1 MHVTRRNLM
10 LVALLVLLV
19 AVVGCRDKSKDTVA
33 AASNE
38 GGAGGAGGT
47 EAAAK
52 HLAMAN
58 RYLALATEMDP
69 TMVNSG
75 KTLSDAGASLSRASK
90 TLSPAG
96 KSLSDSG
103 ASLSTSARALS
114 PATSMSPAAGKKG
127 MTGNALS
134 PAAKPLDGQK
144 KAGTPEEY
152 MRLASSELA
161 QASTSIGSGAADT
174 AVTDKE
180 KMLSPAARSLSASS
194 LSMTLAG
201 QSLSTADKQLSPAGA
216 SLSKAARDLSPP
228 GPVPISRERNIA
240 LARRHAQNAAMFLAS
255 LGSDKTIS
263 PAATD
268 LVASGKT
275 LSDGANGAAAQNAK
289 LGSAKGRLVS
299 AGASLSNAGRAL
311 SPKAGS
317 DRAQAMSDI
326 GREIATAE
334 AYLAAAATSP
344 KLNTIDTTLSPR
356 QMAPA
361 EMMVGGQKK

>member
-10 LVALLVLLV
+10 LVAFLVLLT
-19 AVVGCRDKSKDTVA
+19 AILGCRNQSTETATA
-33 AASNE
+33 AKPE
-38 GGAGGAGGT
+38 AGGGPAV
-47 EAAAK
+47 AAK

-58 RYLALATEMDP
+58 RYLALAGEMDP

-103 ASLSTSARALS
+103 ASLSTAARALS
-114 PATSMSPAAGKKG
+114 PATSMSPAAGKNG
-127 MTGNALS
+127 MTGDTLS

-144 KAGTPEEY
+144 KAGSPEEY
-152 MRLASSELA
+152 MKLASSELA
-161 QASTSIGSGAADT
+161 LASASIGAGAAD
-174 AVTDKE
+174 AQVTDKE

-194 LSMTLAG
+194 LSLALAG
-201 QSLSTADKQLSPAGA
+201 QSLSTGDKALSPAGL

-240 LARRHAQNAAMFLAS
+240 LARRHAQNAAMFIAS
-255 LGSDKTIS
+255 LNSDKSIS
-263 PAATD
+263 PATTD

-275 LSDGANGAAAQNAK
+275 LSDGANGMAAENAK

-299 AGASLSNAGRAL
+299 AGASLSSAGRAL
-311 SPKAGS
+311 SPKAAGS
-317 DRAQAMSDI
+317 DRATTVSDI
-326 GREIATAE
+326 GREIAAAE
-334 AYLAAAATSP
+334 AYLAAAVTSP
-344 KLNTIDTTLSPR
+344 KLSTIDTTLSPR
-356 QMAPA
+356 QMDPA
-361 EMMVGGQKK
+361 ELVGGQRK